1 MVRNMTRRG
10 LLGRGA
16 AMIGCSTAA
25 HPLLSTVTL
34 ASAQWD
40 TRLVVMILRGAMD
53 GLDVVRPVGDPAFA
67 ALRPGL
73 LGAPGLPLDGF
84 YEMHPALAPLQ
95 PLWQSDQ
102 LGFVHA
108 VSTPYRDKRSHFDG
122 QDLLEAGTGM
132 DVPLAARREG
142 WLNRL
147 LQGLPGLDS
156 QTAFAIGRDEM
167 KVLSGSAPVMNWV
180 PSVSLTVSPQSRL
193 LLEQL
198 YHADPLFRDAA
209 LEAIELTELAVSDAT
224 SERGRALAQMVGEGG
239 QNAMIRSL
247 AGFAAERL
255 FQDTRIAAFSLGGWD
270 THRRQ
275 DSTLPKALGQLA
287 DAILTLQTGLG
298 PVWGK
303 TVVIAMTEFGRT
315 VRENGSKGTDHG
327 TGGAMIFAGGALRGG
342 RVLGRWPGLDEA
354 DLYARRDLLPTGD
367 VRSYA
372 AWALRD
378 AFGIDRAVL
387 EGMVFPGL
395 TLGDN
400 PGLLR

>member
-1 MVRNMTRRG
+1 MR
-10 LLGRGA
+10 LA
-16 AMIGCSTAA
+16 
-25 HPLLSTVTL
+25 PTL
-34 ASAQWD
+34 
-40 TRLVVMILRGAMD
+40 V
-53 GLDVVRPVGDPAFA
+53 
-67 ALRPGL
+67 
-73 LGAPGLPLDGF
+73 APGLVALCLAGCVTPQVYVTSLGPLMVRPEPDLVIFNPVVLPDGF
-84 YEMHPALAPLQ
+84 EIEPTPILGGLVVRTLGGQ
-95 PLWQSDQ
+95 PVP
-102 LGFVHA
+102 F
-108 VSTPYRDKRSHFDG
+108 
-122 QDLLEAGTGM
+122 EA
-132 DVPLAARREG
+132 
-142 WLNRL
+142 
-147 LQGLPGLDS
+147 
-156 QTAFAIGRDEM
+156 
-167 KVLSGSAPVMNWV
+167 
-180 PSVSLTVSPQSRL
+180 
-193 LLEQL
+193 
-198 YHADPLFRDAA
+198 RDAA